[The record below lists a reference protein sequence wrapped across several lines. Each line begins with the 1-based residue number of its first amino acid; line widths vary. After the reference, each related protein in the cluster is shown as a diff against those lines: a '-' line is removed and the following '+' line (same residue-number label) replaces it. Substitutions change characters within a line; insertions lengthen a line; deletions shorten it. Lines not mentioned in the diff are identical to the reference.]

1 MVADAWNRAPAVEI
15 HSWSKYF
22 TPQWIPSPSQLH
34 LAPCSK
40 KQGTPGQPTPKLPC
54 MSKSQAIQAL
64 ALKRCSWLVKQIQLD
79 NFQSKWDTWPAVPG
93 LQWLWSWSLGESQL
107 PASLVL
113 GGTLLFQQLHRWVL
127 WEPPE
132 AKGQGTNERDGN
144 LLLQT
149 AALQQRHEASTNDDV
164 LHLHVRM
171 VIHSLWFNNSSFTS
185 WELDREKHFSQHFFL
200 PKIIFLFKKAS
211 WY

>member
-1 MVADAWNRAPAVEI
+1 MEI

-132 AKGQGTNERDGN
+132 AKVRAQTRGMEIYFIELQLCNRDMKQALMMMFCIFMSGW
-144 LLLQT
+144 LFT
-149 AALQQRHEASTNDDV
+149 ASGLTI
-164 LHLHVRM
+164 LH
-171 VIHSLWFNNSSFTS
+171 
-185 WELDREKHFSQHFFL
+185 SQVE
-200 PKIIFLFKKAS
+200 S
-211 WY
+211 